1 MGTGPAAG
9 NVHRHHTSVTVPDKE
24 EQMTTLAALTT
35 PCLLLEDEKLQ
46 ANMDRLARRLHE
58 RGVSLR
64 PHLKT
69 CKNIEI
75 ARRCMES
82 PSGPATVSTLAEA
95 EYFAAGGVH
104 GICYAVGIAPNKLER
119 VAELRRRGI
128 DLSVVL
134 DNEESARLLV
144 DFARQRDC
152 RLAVLLEIDCDGHRA
167 GLRPDDPR
175 LTAIAALLR
184 DGGQEVRGVLT
195 HAGSAYDLPTTE
207 AIAALAVQE
216 CTAAN
221 TAARLLRE
229 AGFPCPVVS
238 VGSTPTAFFG
248 EDFSGITEVRA
259 GVYVFQ
265 DLVMAGLGV
274 CRPEDL
280 ALSVLT
286 TVIGRQSDGS
296 ALIIDAGWMAL
307 SRDTGLPWKREE
319 FGYGLV
325 CESRRPIRSTASSAG
340 LPALPCLRA
349 AGCASCPST
358 PAPPPPASTVI
369 PSCVKDGSA
378 AALNA
383 AGAGKQPHLLAAR
396 NTICLSCGQK
406 SNAFPCLP
414 SVRLRVTYSSH
425 H

>member
-1 MGTGPAAG
+1 
-9 NVHRHHTSVTVPDKE
+9 
-24 EQMTTLAALTT
+24 MTTLAALTT

-104 GICYAVGIAPNKLER
+104 DICYAVGIAPNKLER

-195 HAGSAYDLPTTE
+195 HAGS
-207 AIAALAVQE
+207 
-216 CTAAN
+216 
-221 TAARLLRE
+221 
-229 AGFPCPVVS
+229 S
-238 VGSTPTAFFG
+238 
-248 EDFSGITEVRA
+248 
-259 GVYVFQ
+259 
-265 DLVMAGLGV
+265 
-274 CRPEDL
+274 
-280 ALSVLT
+280 
-286 TVIGRQSDGS
+286 
-296 ALIIDAGWMAL
+296 
-307 SRDTGLPWKREE
+307 
-319 FGYGLV
+319 
-325 CESRRPIRSTASSAG
+325 
-340 LPALPCLRA
+340 
-349 AGCASCPST
+349 
-358 PAPPPPASTVI
+358 
-369 PSCVKDGSA
+369 
-378 AALNA
+378 
-383 AGAGKQPHLLAAR
+383 
-396 NTICLSCGQK
+396 
-406 SNAFPCLP
+406 
-414 SVRLRVTYSSH
+414 
-425 H
+425 

>member
-1 MGTGPAAG
+1 
-9 NVHRHHTSVTVPDKE
+9 
-24 EQMTTLAALTT
+24 MTTLAALTT

-104 GICYAVGIAPNKLER
+104 DICYAVGIAPNKLER

-216 CTAAN
+216 CAAAN
-221 TAARLLRE
+221 TAGRCGKPASPALWSASVPRPRPFSVRIFPASRKSGPVSMSSRILSWPVW
-229 AGFPCPVVS
+229 ASAAPKTWPFPC
-238 VGSTPTAFFG
+238 
-248 EDFSGITEVRA
+248 
-259 GVYVFQ
+259 
-265 DLVMAGLGV
+265 
-274 CRPEDL
+274 
-280 ALSVLT
+280 
-286 TVIGRQSDGS
+286 
-296 ALIIDAGWMAL
+296 
-307 SRDTGLPWKREE
+307 
-319 FGYGLV
+319 
-325 CESRRPIRSTASSAG
+325 
-340 LPALPCLRA
+340 
-349 AGCASCPST
+349 
-358 PAPPPPASTVI
+358 
-369 PSCVKDGSA
+369 
-378 AALNA
+378 
-383 AGAGKQPHLLAAR
+383 
-396 NTICLSCGQK
+396 
-406 SNAFPCLP
+406 
-414 SVRLRVTYSSH
+414 
-425 H
+425 

>member
-1 MGTGPAAG
+1 M
-9 NVHRHHTSVTVPDKE
+9 
-24 EQMTTLAALTT
+24 
-35 PCLLLEDEKLQ
+35 
-46 ANMDRLARRLHE
+46 RLALALEQKSEHPLARAILARAQADGLTADE
-58 RGVSLR
+58 VTDFRALSGSGLTAVRNGQTLCGGSLAYVSAAAEVSPAMR
-64 PHLKT
+64 
-69 CKNIEI
+69 
-75 ARRCMES
+75 ARCE
-82 PSGPATVSTLAEA
+82 ALAEDGKTPLLFS
-95 EYFAAGGVH
+95 ENG
-104 GICYAVGIAPNKLER
+104 
-119 VAELRRRGI
+119 
-128 DLSVVL
+128 
-134 DNEESARLLV
+134 RLLGV
-144 DFARQRDC
+144 I
-152 RLAVLLEIDCDGHRA
+152 AVADVVK
-167 GLRPDDPR
+167 PDS
-175 LTAIAALLR
+175 TAAIAALLR

-216 CTAAN
+216 CAAAN

-229 AGFPCPVVS
+229 AGFSCPVVS

-325 CESRRPIRSTASSAG
+325 CDEAG
-340 LPALPCLRA
+340 NLIPGLRVTETNQEHGIVSGPSCPALP
-349 AGCASCPST
+349 AGS
-358 PAPPPPASTVI
+358 
-369 PSCVKDGSA
+369 
-378 AALNA
+378 
-383 AGAGKQPHLLAAR
+383 
-396 NTICLSCGQK
+396 
-406 SNAFPCLP
+406 
-414 SVRLRVTYSSH
+414 RLRILPIHACATAACFDSYTVLREGRISGRLERCRGW
-425 H
+425 

>member
-1 MGTGPAAG
+1 
-9 NVHRHHTSVTVPDKE
+9 
-24 EQMTTLAALTT
+24 MTTLAALTT

-69 CKNIEI
+69 CKI

-104 GICYAVGIAPNKLER
+104 DICYAVGIAPNKLER

-184 DGGQEVRGVLT
+184 DGGCT
-195 HAGSAYDLPTTE
+195 HISAY
-207 AIAALAVQE
+207 
-216 CTAAN
+216 
-221 TAARLLRE
+221 LLKVE
-229 AGFPCPVVS
+229 PG
-238 VGSTPTAFFG
+238 TAFY
-248 EDFSGITEVRA
+248 RN
-259 GVYVFQ
+259 
-265 DLVMAGLGV
+265 
-274 CRPEDL
+274 P
-280 ALSVLT
+280 
-286 TVIGRQSDGS
+286 
-296 ALIIDAGWMAL
+296 
-307 SRDTGLPWKREE
+307 P
-319 FGYGLV
+319 
-325 CESRRPIRSTASSAG
+325 AG
-340 LPALPCLRA
+340 LPDADAAADFYLYAVRQLEA
-349 AGCASCPST
+349 AGYRQYEISNFARPGHEGRHNLLYWNCSDYWGVGPAAHSCVGNVRRFWPGDVQGFIDGTIHEEIEGDCTAEDYLLMQLRLTRGLDLEEYARRGGHFTAAQQAFMRQCITHGYAVWEGSSFRLT
-358 PAPPPPASTVI
+358 PAGMV
-369 PSCVKDGSA
+369 VQ
-378 AALNA
+378 NA
-383 AGAGKQPHLLAAR
+383 ILTEL
-396 NTICLSCGQK
+396 I
-406 SNAFPCLP
+406 
-414 SVRLRVTYSSH
+414 
-425 H
+425 

>member
-1 MGTGPAAG
+1 
-9 NVHRHHTSVTVPDKE
+9 
-24 EQMTTLAALTT
+24 MTTLAALTT

-82 PSGPATVSTLAEA
+82 PTGPATVSTLAEA
-95 EYFAAGGVH
+95 EYFAAGGVRD
-104 GICYAVGIAPNKLER
+104 ICYAVGIAPNKLER

-216 CTAAN
+216 CAAAN

-238 VGSTPTAFFG
+238 GGSTPTAFFG

-296 ALIIDAGWMAL
+296 ALVPMPRIPRAVRRSLRKIC
-307 SRDTGLPWKREE
+307 RE
-319 FGYGLV
+319 
-325 CESRRPIRSTASSAG
+325 
-340 LPALPCLRA
+340 
-349 AGCASCPST
+349 
-358 PAPPPPASTVI
+358 
-369 PSCVKDGSA
+369 
-378 AALNA
+378 
-383 AGAGKQPHLLAAR
+383 LLARVVDGERAH
-396 NTICLSCGQK
+396 CDGP
-406 SNAFPCLP
+406 FP
-414 SVRLRVTYSSH
+414 
-425 H
+425 

>member
-1 MGTGPAAG
+1 
-9 NVHRHHTSVTVPDKE
+9 
-24 EQMTTLAALTT
+24 MTTLAALTT

-69 CKNIEI
+69 CKNREI

-82 PSGPATVSTLAEA
+82 PTGPATVSTLAEA
-95 EYFAAGGVH
+95 EYFAAGGVRD
-104 GICYAVGIAPNKLER
+104 ICYAVGIAPNKLER
-119 VAELRRRGI
+119 VAGLRRRGI

-195 HAGSAYDLPTTE
+195 HAGSAYDLPGTE
-207 AIAALAVQE
+207 AIAALAAQE
-216 CTAAN
+216 CAAAT

-286 TVIGRQSDGS
+286 TVIGR
-296 ALIIDAGWMAL
+296 
-307 SRDTGLPWKREE
+307 
-319 FGYGLV
+319 
-325 CESRRPIRSTASSAG
+325 
-340 LPALPCLRA
+340 
-349 AGCASCPST
+349 
-358 PAPPPPASTVI
+358 
-369 PSCVKDGSA
+369 
-378 AALNA
+378 
-383 AGAGKQPHLLAAR
+383 
-396 NTICLSCGQK
+396 
-406 SNAFPCLP
+406 
-414 SVRLRVTYSSH
+414 
-425 H
+425 

>member
-69 CKNIEI
+69 RKNIEI

-104 GICYAVGIAPNKLER
+104 DICYAVGIAPNKLER

-216 CTAAN
+216 CAAAN

-325 CESRRPIRSTASSAG
+325 CDEAG
-340 LPALPCLRA
+340 KLIPGLRVTETNQEHGIVSGPSCPALP
-349 AGCASCPST
+349 AGS
-358 PAPPPPASTVI
+358 
-369 PSCVKDGSA
+369 
-378 AALNA
+378 
-383 AGAGKQPHLLAAR
+383 
-396 NTICLSCGQK
+396 
-406 SNAFPCLP
+406 
-414 SVRLRVTYSSH
+414 RLRILPIHACATAACFDSYTVLREGRISGRLERCRGW
-425 H
+425 

>member
-1 MGTGPAAG
+1 
-9 NVHRHHTSVTVPDKE
+9 
-24 EQMTTLAALTT
+24 MTTLAALTT

-104 GICYAVGIAPNKLER
+104 DICYAVGIAPNKLER

-167 GLRPDDPR
+167 GLCPDDPR

-216 CTAAN
+216 CAAAN

-229 AGFPCPVVS
+229 AGFPCLWSAS
-238 VGSTPTAFFG
+238 VPRPRP
-248 EDFSGITEVRA
+248 FSVRI
-259 GVYVFQ
+259 F
-265 DLVMAGLGV
+265 
-274 CRPEDL
+274 
-280 ALSVLT
+280 
-286 TVIGRQSDGS
+286 
-296 ALIIDAGWMAL
+296 
-307 SRDTGLPWKREE
+307 
-319 FGYGLV
+319 
-325 CESRRPIRSTASSAG
+325 
-340 LPALPCLRA
+340 
-349 AGCASCPST
+349 
-358 PAPPPPASTVI
+358 PASRKSGPVSMSSRI
-369 PSCVKDGSA
+369 LSWPVWASA
-378 AALNA
+378 AP
-383 AGAGKQPHLLAAR
+383 KTWP
-396 NTICLSCGQK
+396 
-406 SNAFPCLP
+406 FPC
-414 SVRLRVTYSSH
+414 
-425 H
+425 

>member
-1 MGTGPAAG
+1 
-9 NVHRHHTSVTVPDKE
+9 
-24 EQMTTLAALTT
+24 MTTLAALTT

-104 GICYAVGIAPNKLER
+104 DICYAVGIAPNKLER

-216 CTAAN
+216 CAAAN

-325 CESRRPIRSTASSAG
+325 CDEAG
-340 LPALPCLRA
+340 NLIPGLRVTETNQEHGIVSGPSCPLPCLRA

-383 AGAGKQPHLLAAR
+383 AGAGKQPHLWPHETQFAR
-396 NTICLSCGQK
+396 SCGQK

>member
-1 MGTGPAAG
+1 
-9 NVHRHHTSVTVPDKE
+9 
-24 EQMTTLAALTT
+24 MTTLAALTT

-216 CTAAN
+216 TVCVRVSIERMM
-221 TAARLLRE
+221 ARTSASHSARS
-229 AGFPCPVVS
+229 AIRQDCAIMVS
-238 VGSTPTAFFG
+238 M
-248 EDFSGITEVRA
+248 RA
-259 GVYVFQ
+259 
-265 DLVMAGLGV
+265 
-274 CRPEDL
+274 L
-280 ALSVLT
+280 A
-286 TVIGRQSDGS
+286 
-296 ALIIDAGWMAL
+296 
-307 SRDTGLPWKREE
+307 
-319 FGYGLV
+319 
-325 CESRRPIRSTASSAG
+325 
-340 LPALPCLRA
+340 
-349 AGCASCPST
+349 
-358 PAPPPPASTVI
+358 ASTVFS
-369 PSCVKDGSA
+369 PYCLK
-378 AALNA
+378 ALQTS
-383 AGAGKQPHLLAAR
+383 KRLVCSR
-396 NTICLSCGQK
+396 
-406 SNAFPCLP
+406 
-414 SVRLRVTYSSH
+414 SVSI
-425 H
+425 

>member
-1 MGTGPAAG
+1 MSP
-9 NVHRHHTSVTVPDKE
+9 
-24 EQMTTLAALTT
+24 LAALPT
-35 PCLLLEDEKLQ
+35 PCLLLDEQKMQ

-58 RGVSLR
+58 RGVPLR

-69 CKNIEI
+69 SKNIDI

-82 PSGPATVSTLAEA
+82 PEGPATVSTLAEA
-95 EYFAAGGVH
+95 EYFAAGGVRD
-104 GICYAVGIAPNKLER
+104 ICYAVGIAPNKLVR
-119 VAELRRRGI
+119 VAALRQRGI

-134 DNEESARLLV
+134 DNEESAGLLV
-144 DFARQRDC
+144 AYARRHDC
-152 RLAVLLEIDCDGHRA
+152 RFAVLLEIDCDGHRA

-175 LTAIAALLR
+175 LTAIAALLTE
-184 DGGQEVRGVLT
+184 GGQELRGVLT

-216 CTAAN
+216 CAAAKE
-221 TAARLLRE
+221 AARRLHE

-259 GVYVFQ
+259 GVHVFQ

-286 TVIGRQSDGS
+286 TVIGRQSDGK
-296 ALIIDAGWMAL
+296 ALVIDAGWMAL
-307 SRDTGLPWKREE
+307 SRDTGLPWRREE

-325 CESRRPIRSTASSAG
+325 CDEAG
-340 LPALPCLRA
+340 HILPGLRVTETNQEHGIVSGPHCPALPAGSRLRILPIHA
-349 AGCASCPST
+349 CATASCFDAYT
-358 PAPPPPASTVI
+358 LLR
-369 PSCVKDGSA
+369 DGRI
-378 AALNA
+378 
-383 AGAGKQPHLLAAR
+383 AGHLQR
-396 NTICLSCGQK
+396 CRGW
-406 SNAFPCLP
+406 
-414 SVRLRVTYSSH
+414 
-425 H
+425 